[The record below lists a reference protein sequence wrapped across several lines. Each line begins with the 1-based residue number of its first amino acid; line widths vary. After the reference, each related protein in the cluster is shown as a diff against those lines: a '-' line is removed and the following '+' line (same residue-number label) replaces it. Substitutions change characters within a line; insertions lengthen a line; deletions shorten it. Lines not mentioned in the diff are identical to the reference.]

1 MYVKKLIQASYENL
15 RLSLLATVINASIF
29 TFIFYNQTNKVTLFA
44 WYFVH
49 LLVSIVRYISYKK
62 FKSSPHSLPLREW
75 ERIFTVGVISSAI
88 VWGAMSFLF
97 FLPDVYLYQM
107 ALIVIVAGMSA
118 GAVSSLSQ
126 SLLNIWSFLFI
137 ILLPLLIELFLQ
149 PTAVHTNIFIL
160 VFLYLLL
167 LLKVSKTFN
176 QNYVDA
182 IESHILYERKKEE
195 LLHSEQ
201 QFETIFKHAPIGI
214 MLYDKNLII
223 QNVNEE
229 FINFLHAPRE
239 FLIGLDLHKVP
250 DQSVTPACQAAI
262 DGMDGFYEGPYT
274 TMYRQIGLHVSITS
288 SPIKDKNDRIIGAL
302 AIITDITQRIHTQER
317 LEHQA
322 NHDNLTNIP
331 NRTML
336 IKEIQKEIVRFQ
348 RHNQLFGIIFMDLDH
363 FKNINDSLGHSV
375 GDKMLIIT
383 AQRIQSAIRIEDTV
397 ARIGGDEFVVLVPNL
412 GSNTHA
418 AVIKIEHVAQ
428 KIHEVLSVS
437 YDIDTY
443 ALSISSSLGITLV
456 TDDITDH
463 EDLLKHAD
471 IAMYQAKKEGR
482 NTTRFYQNEMDIW
495 IKRRLEVENEL
506 RNAIY
511 NNELQLHYQPI
522 VNLQDSRIVGA
533 EALLRWKSEK
543 LGSVFPDE
551 FIPIAEESG
560 LIISI
565 GEWVLENALKQFV
578 AWQKEFPLNKELRKI
593 AVNVSV
599 HQFNSPNF
607 LQQLQSVITQSG
619 IDPKFVELELTE
631 SIIAKD
637 INTVKQKMLR
647 LRALGISLSIDDFGT
662 GYSSL
667 SYLQKLPFTTLKIDK
682 SFTNEIAENMDE
694 KELLSTILTIAENF
708 HLEVVVEGVETYAQY
723 LYIKVR
729 GATFLQ
735 GYYCSRPM
743 DNETFTTML
752 TTNNGTCTILDKF

>member
-1 MYVKKLIQASYENL
+1 
-15 RLSLLATVINASIF
+15 
-29 TFIFYNQTNKVTLFA
+29 
-44 WYFVH
+44 
-49 LLVSIVRYISYKK
+49 
-62 FKSSPHSLPLREW
+62 
-75 ERIFTVGVISSAI
+75 
-88 VWGAMSFLF
+88 
-97 FLPDVYLYQM
+97 
-107 ALIVIVAGMSA
+107 
-118 GAVSSLSQ
+118 
-126 SLLNIWSFLFI
+126 
-137 ILLPLLIELFLQ
+137 
-149 PTAVHTNIFIL
+149 
-160 VFLYLLL
+160 
-167 LLKVSKTFN
+167 
-176 QNYVDA
+176 
-182 IESHILYERKKEE
+182 
-195 LLHSEQ
+195 
-201 QFETIFKHAPIGI
+201 
-214 MLYDKNLII
+214 
-223 QNVNEE
+223 
-229 FINFLHAPRE
+229 
-239 FLIGLDLHKVP
+239 
-250 DQSVTPACQAAI
+250 
-262 DGMDGFYEGPYT
+262 
-274 TMYRQIGLHVSITS
+274 
-288 SPIKDKNDRIIGAL
+288 
-302 AIITDITQRIHTQER
+302 
-317 LEHQA
+317 
-322 NHDNLTNIP
+322 
-331 NRTML
+331 ML